1 MGISR
6 VSTGEL
12 HCSAAGFCSPA
23 YVRWQ
28 AAMFKLQM
36 CCRVV
41 PLDTAS
47 NPSPGYREGVE
58 RDLCASTIHEER
70 AGVNAPTGGS
80 G

>member
-1 MGISR
+1 
-6 VSTGEL
+6 
-12 HCSAAGFCSPA
+12 
-23 YVRWQ
+23 
-28 AAMFKLQM
+28 MFKLQM